1 MQILAYPPIT
11 PPTATV
17 DLTEVNAKIDQLKSN
32 ETADDATVAT
42 LDALVK
48 AIPAAP
54 DLTPYAKSADVDA
67 KNTAQDA
74 AIAKV
79 GTDAVTP
86 IYEPVPTPVPLVLYK
101 SSYVAKDNT
110 GTLLVNQGATHT
122 ALRTNGP
129 KIALNSE
136 QVFVVSAAFITTAS
150 VKIRFAIL
158 TAKVGTLL
166 IELDSAPALTASGDG
181 TAWVSASPSMV
192 VRTDGLWSW
201 FEIVVPSG
209 QNDVYVRYCVPPGV
223 IGAPCIYEAN
233 AVTSLFSSVLLG
245 MRLKADARTLDYR
258 PSELAKNPK
267 WFPTLSSPTTGFKR
281 QAPGPLTS
289 LTFDFNHPLDPLAI
303 QTYELTDFVTGFSA
317 SGFYGGVAKFI
328 NVTTP
333 NGSLVRLLVA
343 VYPTNEFLLNCM
355 QQAAP
360 NNIQGKIR
368 NVIVNGVAV

>member
-1 MQILAYPPIT
+1 MIILASPTVT
-11 PPTATV
+11 PPVATV
-17 DLTEVNAKIDQLKSN
+17 DLTPYAK
-32 ETADDATVAT
+32 TADLPAAPN
-42 LDALVK
+42 LSGYALK
-48 AIPAAP
+48 AEIPTIPAAP
-54 DLTPYAKSADVDA
+54 DLTPYAKTSDVDA
-67 KNTAQDA
+67 KNAAQDV
-74 AIAKV
+74 AIAKG
-79 GTDAVTP
+79 GTIEAVTP
-86 IYEPVPTPVPLVLYK
+86 IYEPVPTPAPLVFYK

-110 GTLLVNQGATHT
+110 GTLLVNGGATHT

-158 TAKVGTLL
+158 TAQAGRLL

-209 QNDVYVRYCVPPGV
+209 QNDVYVRFCVPPGV

-233 AVTSLFSSVLLG
+233 AATSLASSVLLG
-245 MRLKADARTLDYR
+245 MRLKADTRTLDYR

-267 WFPTLSSPTTGFKR
+267 WFLTISSPTTGFKR

-317 SGFYGGVAKFI
+317 SGFYGGVARFI

-333 NGSLVRLLVA
+333 NGSLVRLVVA
-343 VYPTNEFLLNCM
+343 VYTTNEFLLNVV
-355 QQAAP
+355 QQAIP
-360 NNIQGKIR
+360 NTQQGRIR
-368 NVIVNGVAV
+368 NVVVNGVTV